1 MTTATNHGHLTCSCG
16 HAGLHRIAERE
27 TADGWVVCLWSD
39 GAIAGRLGNS
49 IPGVPIA
56 RPRTEATA
64 RVALAA
70 GWLFL
75 DEVALYDS
83 AELPAL
89 YAAARRVA
97 ARGGSHVDLRR
108 AMARV

>member
-1 MTTATNHGHLTCSCG
+1 MNTATNHGHLTCSCG
-16 HAGLHRIAERE
+16 DSGTHRIAERE
-27 TADGWVVCLWSD
+27 TADGWWVCLWSD
-39 GAIAGRLGNS
+39 GAIAQRLGHAF
-49 IPGVPIA
+49 PGVPIV
-56 RPRTEATA
+56 RPRSEAAA
-64 RVALAA
+64 RVAIAA

-97 ARGGSHVDLRR
+97 ARGGSHSDLRR
-108 AMARV
+108 AMARA